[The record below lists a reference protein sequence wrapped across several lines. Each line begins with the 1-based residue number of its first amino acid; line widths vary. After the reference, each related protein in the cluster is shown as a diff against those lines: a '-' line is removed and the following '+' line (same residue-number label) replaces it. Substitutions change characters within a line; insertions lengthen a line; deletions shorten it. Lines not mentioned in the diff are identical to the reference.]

1 MLETLLLG
9 PVEGLFVL
17 VAIASLGV
25 RIWALVDVLIRPAD
39 AFPAAG
45 KQTKVLWIVLTGLG
59 VVLGGGI
66 GLLGIAALVV
76 AIVYLVDVRPAVRE
90 VRRGGGSGPY
100 GPW

>member
-1 MLETLLLG
+1 MDTLLLG
-9 PVEGLFVL
+9 PVDGLFAL
-17 VAIASLGV
+17 VALASLGV
-25 RIWALVDVLIRPAD
+25 RIWALVDVLLRPAD

-45 KQTKVLWIVLTGLG
+45 KQTKTLWIVLTALG